1 MKKIK
6 INDNTNKK
14 VIIAISCV
22 FIIIIG
28 IIILFNIII
37 KNKITKE
44 VATVPIDSNSLA
56 TDNQI
61 EWFTN
66 EENNTIDIDDIIAKN
81 LNESGKEELET
92 EVVELEYETE
102 YQNNDKLPKGMVK
115 VLQQGQD
122 GKQELIIKKEYKGD
136 EEISNEQIGR
146 KILTP
151 CVNKIVEVGTAAYN
165 DKRKIKSGDTVY
177 STPYTLALREEN
189 KKDAEVI
196 ITIKQD
202 SKLKIIKKSNSWYY
216 VQYDSYYG
224 WVEEDCVTYINKNT
238 NNYNNNNTK
247 HSKAELLSK
256 LNKNMNLM
264 QPSGLTLEQ
273 FKKVLSNDSQDK
285 NKVFEKNAEY
295 FYYIEQQYGINGVF
309 VAAIG
314 IHESAWGT
322 SKIATNKKNL
332 FGYGAYDMSAYSSAY
347 SYNGYAA
354 GIDMIARVLVKHYLN
369 PAGTSIYNGEVAT
382 GRYYC
387 GRTLSAV
394 NKKYASDKNWNN
406 SVYKW
411 MQYLYNKL

>member
-28 IIILFNIII
+28 IIIIFNVII

-61 EWFTN
+61 EWFEN
-66 EENNTIDIDDIIAKN
+66 EENNTINIDDIISKN
-81 LNESGKEELET
+81 LNESGKEEIET

-151 CVNKIVEVGTAAYN
+151 CVNKIVEVGTAAYY

-224 WVEEDCVTYINKNT
+224 WVEQDCVTYINKNT

-332 FGYGAYDMSAYSSAY
+332 FGYGAYDISAYSSAY

>member
-28 IIILFNIII
+28 IIIIFNVII

-56 TDNQI
+56 NDNQI
-61 EWFTN
+61 EWFEN
-66 EENNTIDIDDIIAKN
+66 EENNTINIDDIISKN
-81 LNESGKEELET
+81 LNESGKEKIET

-102 YQNNDKLPKGMVK
+102 YQNNDKLPKGMIK

-151 CVNKIVEVGTAAYN
+151 CVNKIVEVGTAAYY

-224 WVEEDCVTYINKNT
+224 WVEQDCVTYINKNT

-285 NKVFEKNAEY
+285 NKVFEENAEY

>member
-151 CVNKIVEVGTAAYN
+151 CVNKIVEVGTAAYY

-189 KKDAEVI
+189 KKNAEVI

-216 VQYDSYYG
+216 VQYGSYYG

-285 NKVFEKNAEY
+285 NKVFEENAEY
-295 FYYIEQQYGINGVF
+295 FYYIEQQYGINGAF

>member
-28 IIILFNIII
+28 IIIIFNVII
-37 KNKITKE
+37 KNKFTKE

-61 EWFTN
+61 EWFEN
-66 EENNTIDIDDIIAKN
+66 EENNTINIDDIISKN
-81 LNESGKEELET
+81 LNESGKEEIET

-151 CVNKIVEVGTAAYN
+151 CVNKIVEVGTAAYY

-224 WVEEDCVTYINKNT
+224 WVEQDCVTYINKNT

-285 NKVFEKNAEY
+285 NKVFEENAEY